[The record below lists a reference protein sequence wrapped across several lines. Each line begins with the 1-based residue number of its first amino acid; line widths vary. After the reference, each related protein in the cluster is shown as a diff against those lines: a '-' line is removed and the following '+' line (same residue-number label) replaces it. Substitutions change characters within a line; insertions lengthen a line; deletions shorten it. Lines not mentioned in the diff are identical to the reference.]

1 MPCASEVGDADDDE
15 KINQQKVVLFSVIG
29 VMRELCSLRLHMIL

>member
-1 MPCASEVGDADDDE
+1 MPCASEVGDADDE

-29 VMRELCSLRLHMIL
+29 ITRELSRLRLD